1 MPPQLVRGRYLLQGV
16 SAEGEPRLIRDGA
29 LVHEDGAIVAVGPY
43 AELAPRYPGVE
54 ALGSDRHLV
63 LPGLINAHHHG
74 RGLSPVQLGVP
85 DDALEPWLLGA
96 YEQVPADR
104 YLDTLYC
111 NLRLVESG
119 VTTVIHSH
127 SLFNAPDFDAEME
140 AMVRAYREAG
150 LRAAFAL
157 RARNQNYLTYGDDE
171 GFIASLPEVLRPA
184 VRDLIRAAGA
194 LSDDDF
200 FTTFDRVY
208 RRYQSDRFRVFLG
221 PLAPQWCSDPLLQR
235 IVRAAE
241 EYDTGIHTHLL
252 ETRYQR
258 LYGRRTY
265 GRGLV
270 PHLRD
275 IGFLGPRVS
284 LAHTVWLTS
293 EDIGILAEAGSSAC
307 HNPGSNLRLRNGV
320 SPVLKMLEAGLN
332 VALGMDSHGL
342 NDDDDMW
349 QEMRLCHRLQRPPGL
364 EQPVLPA
371 ARLFHLA
378 TAAGAKAALWDGQI
392 GTLEA
397 GKRADVVLL
406 DLEQAAFP
414 YTDPRIDPLE
424 LAVTRAQRRHVS
436 AVLIDGQTVYRDGRH
451 LSPSGEPLDLEEV
464 GLRLRRSVEERA
476 QEIEHVSRRELVRL
490 LRPHLEQYYR
500 AWQEPLVPHYVYNAR
515 E

>member
-1 MPPQLVRGRYLLQGV
+1 VEVGRFADLGPRFAG
-16 SAEGEPRLIRDGA
+16 AEI
-29 LVHEDGAIVAVGPY
+29 
-43 AELAPRYPGVE
+43 
-54 ALGSDRHLV
+54 LGSERHLV

-85 DDALEPWLLGA
+85 DDALESWLLGA

-111 NLRLVESG
+111 NLRLIESG

-127 SLFNAPDFDAEME
+127 SLFNAADFDTEME

-150 LRAAFAL
+150 LRAVFAL
-157 RARNQNYLTYGDDE
+157 RARNQNFLTYGDDD
-171 GFIASLPEVLRPA
+171 GFVASLPEVLRPA
-184 VRDLIRAAGA
+184 VRDLVTPGRI
-194 LSDDDF
+194 SDDEF
-200 FTTFDRVY
+200 FATFERVY
-208 RRYQSDRFRVFLG
+208 RRYHSDRFRVFLG
-221 PLAPQWCSDPLLQR
+221 PLAPQWCSDAILQR

-258 LYGRRTY
+258 LYGRRAY

-284 LAHTVWLTS
+284 FAHTVWLTDD
-293 EDIGILAEAGSSAC
+293 DIGLLSEAGSSAC
-307 HNPGSNLRLRNGV
+307 HNPGSNLRLRSGV
-320 SPVLKMLEAGLN
+320 APVLRMLAAGLN

-349 QEMRLCHRLQRPPGL
+349 QEMRLCHRLHRPPGL
-364 EQPVLPA
+364 EQAVLTA
-371 ARLFHLA
+371 AQLFHLA

-392 GTLEA
+392 GSLEP

-406 DLEQAAFP
+406 DLEATGFP
-414 YTDPRIDPLE
+414 FTDPRISPLE
-424 LAVTRAQRRHVS
+424 LAVTRAKREHVA

-451 LSPSGEPLDLEEV
+451 FSPSGEHLSLQEV
-464 GLRLRRSVEERA
+464 GRRLAQSVEERA
-476 QEIEHVSRRELVRL
+476 DSLEHLSRRELVRL
-490 LRPHLEQYYR
+490 LRPHLERHYR
-500 AWQEPLVPHYVYNAR
+500 AWVEPLTPHYVYNAR
-515 E
+515 K

>member
-1 MPPQLVRGRYLLQGV
+1 MQLIRGRHLLQGV
-16 SAEGEPRLIRDGA
+16 SAVGEPRLIRDGA

-43 AELAPRYPGVE
+43 AELAPRYAGAE
-54 ALGSDRHLV
+54 ILGSDRHLV

-85 DDALEPWLLGA
+85 DDALESWLLGA

-111 NLRLVESG
+111 NLRLIESG

-127 SLFNAPDFDAEME
+127 SLFNAADFDTEME
-140 AMVRAYREAG
+140 AMVQAYRGAG
-150 LRAAFAL
+150 LRAVFAL
-157 RARNQNYLTYGDDE
+157 RARNQNFLAYGDDD

-184 VRDLIRAAGA
+184 VRDLVAPGRM
-194 LSDDDF
+194 SDDDF
-200 FTTFDRVY
+200 FATFDRVF

-221 PLAPQWCSDPLLQR
+221 PLAPQWCSDAILRR
-235 IVRAAE
+235 IVHAAE

-258 LYGRRTY
+258 VYGRRTY
-265 GRGLV
+265 GHGLV

-275 IGFLGPRVS
+275 IGFLGPRIS
-284 LAHTVWLTS
+284 FAHTVWLTS
-293 EDIGILAEAGSSAC
+293 EDIGILAEAGSHCC
-307 HNPGSNLRLRNGV
+307 HNPGSNLRLRSGV
-320 SPVLKMLEAGLN
+320 APVLRMLEAGLN

-349 QEMRLCHRLQRPPGL
+349 QEMRLCHRLHRPPGI
-364 EQPVLPA
+364 EQAVLPA

-378 TAAGAKAALWDGQI
+378 TAAGAKAALWEGQI
-392 GTLEA
+392 GRLEP

-406 DLEQAAFP
+406 DLEAAGFP

-424 LAVTRAQRRHVS
+424 LAVTRARREHVS
-436 AVLIDGQTVYRDGRH
+436 AVLIDGQTVFRDGRH
-451 LSPSGEPLDLEEV
+451 YGPSGEPLDLQEV
-464 GLRLRRSVEERA
+464 GRQLARSVEERA
-476 QEIEHVSRRELVRL
+476 GALEHVSRRELVRL
-490 LRPHLEQYYR
+490 LRPHLERYYR
-500 AWQEPLVPHYVYNAR
+500 AWQEPLTPHYVYNAR